1 VGRLSAAIIV
11 IVIIVVAGIAAYF
24 VTVRPSTTTS
34 TSTTPTSAAL
44 PTQLTID
51 EPSPIVSA
59 DPGVSIDL
67 AGEEII
73 CNTNLPLIFFNTAGP
88 QYNGYM
94 PVLANSWQ
102 ETSGGETYTF
112 NLRPNIYFSNGHPF
126 NAYVVWYN
134 FYRNIFML
142 QALDYVY
149 LVYANTTGVTVG
161 DVNSLNNPQNQ
172 PNATLLSIMQNPHNS
187 ATVLNATA
195 IQFHLT
201 AAYAGFLAQ
210 VASGPPWDWVD
221 PYVVQQHGGVVANQ
235 PNSYMA
241 ENGTTVG
248 LGPYIMQKYVP
259 NQYATLIANPH
270 YWAANLTASEKNF
283 MLESPLIPEITVNY
297 KSVELTRSL
306 DLRNNRVQAAP
317 ILYSDVASVLTSDPN
332 LYIPHIGLSSTLEW
346 LALNT
351 FKFPFNNTLV
361 RRAVIESINVT
372 QIQQVVYRGYI
383 APLNGPV
390 LQGFFGYNSSISPIP
405 YNVADAK
412 TLLTEAGYPN
422 GQGLPKISFIYYK
435 SEEADEL
442 ASVLVNDLS
451 QIGITLVPEGLSTS
465 AAISIFGLPP
475 TDPKAPLIEQ
485 ETWTYYPD
493 FTAYEFVIDADL
505 GVFSTFNNAT
515 INNLIYAS
523 NAELNLPMRA
533 QELSR
538 IVQLTNEQAAFVWMG
553 QDVDTYA
560 TGVGNGPIVWNSCLT
575 GMFENAGF
583 IGVDFAPV
591 HYTCSPTG

>member
-1 VGRLSAAIIV
+1 MGRLSAAIIV

-451 QIGITLVPEGLSTS
+451 QIGITLLPEGLSTS